1 MDFIEDKKNRLTL
14 EELKNVTGGAKT
26 IIMVDDTQPTQGGLK
41 MLIEGEWVILSDDGK
56 GCFYCTLNGKEYRF
70 TYDEI
75 AEMLHQQLHV

>member
-1 MDFIEDKKNRLTL
+1 MNFIENKKNRLTL

-26 IIMVDDTQPTQGGLK
+26 DIMVDDTQPTQGGLK
-41 MLIEGEWVILSDDGK
+41 MLIEGEWVILSDDGE

-75 AEMLHQQLHV
+75 AEMLHQQLHM